1 MEILL
6 LLAVLFL
13 AATNG
18 ANDNFKGVATLYGSR
33 RAGYRTSLIWASVT
47 TLAGSLAS
55 AWLAHALL
63 EAFTGAGLV
72 PASIATQIRFA
83 LAVAGGGAITVALA
97 AWRGLPISTT
107 MALVGAMVGA
117 GLIAIGWAVHFH
129 ALVGTFLLPL
139 VVSPVIALIPAL
151 LLAPWLRRWVVH
163 HATVESECVCVADT
177 DVAMATPEGLI
188 LRKRNA
194 PARWAGSES
203 TCREEGAR
211 PVARWNARRTEDAL
225 LFLLGGA
232 VSFARGLND
241 TPKIA
246 ALLLPVALLTGHDVT
261 AVALVGV
268 GMLVGG
274 LLGARRVARTL
285 SDKITQLD
293 VGAALAAGVTTS
305 LLVCTASFNGLPVST
320 TQVSVGALAG
330 TGLTG
335 GAKVDRKVL
344 NHIVLS
350 WVITLP
356 IGALFGAL
364 LYALLR

>member
-33 RAGYRTSLIWASVT
+33 RASYWTSLTWASIT

-55 AWLAHALL
+55 AYLAHALL
-63 EAFTGAGLV
+63 QAFTGAGLV
-72 PASIATQIRFA
+72 SGSITTQVRFA
-83 LAVAGGGAITVALA
+83 LAVAGGGAFTVALA

-117 GLIAIGWAVHFH
+117 GLIAIGWAVHFS
-129 ALVGTFLLPL
+129 ALMGTFLLPL
-139 VVSPVIALIPAL
+139 VVSPVIALVPAL

-163 HATVESECVCVADT
+163 HASTESECVCVADAT
-177 DVAMATPEGLI
+177 AVTPEGAM
-188 LRKRNA
+188 LRT
-194 PARWAGSES
+194 GSTS
-203 TCREEGAR
+203 TFVTGHTSECRAQDAR
-211 PVARWNARRTEDAL
+211 PLARWNARRSEDAL

-246 ALLLPVALLTGHDVT
+246 ALLLPVTLLSGHETT
-261 AVALVGV
+261 AVALVGM
-268 GMLVGG
+268 GMLTGG

-293 VGAALAAGVTTS
+293 VGAALAAGVTTT

-344 NHIVLS
+344 THIVLS
-350 WVITLP
+350 WIITLP
-356 IGALFGAL
+356 IGAIFGAL
-364 LYALLR
+364 LYAVLR

>member
-33 RAGYRTSLIWASVT
+33 RAGYWSSLIWASVT

-139 VVSPVIALIPAL
+139 VVSPVIALIPAMV
-151 LLAPWLRRWVVH
+151 LAPWLRRWVAH
-163 HATVESECVCVADT
+163 HAAADT
-177 DVAMATPEGLI
+177 ECACITDAAVATPEGLL
-188 LRKRNA
+188 LREGNV
-194 PARWAGSES
+194 PTIVTGHESE
-203 TCREEGAR
+203 CRDQGAR
-211 PVARWNARRTEDAL
+211 PLARWNARRTEDAL

-344 NHIVLS
+344 THIVLS

-364 LYALLR
+364 LYVLLR

>member
-1 MEILL
+1 MQIAL

-33 RAGYRTSLIWASVT
+33 RAGYWTSLIWASLT
-47 TLAGSLAS
+47 TLAGSVSS
-55 AWLAHALL
+55 AFLAHALL

-72 PASIATQIRFA
+72 PPAIATETRFA
-83 LAVAGGGAITVALA
+83 FAVAGGGAITVALA

-117 GLIAIGWAVHFH
+117 GLIAIGTTVHF
-129 ALVGTFLLPL
+129 ASLMNTFLLPL
-139 VVSPVIALIPAL
+139 VVSPLIAVVPAM
-151 LLAPWLRRWVVH
+151 LLAPPLRRWVARHV
-163 HATVESECVCVADT
+163 TTERECVCVTEA
-177 DVAMATPEGLI
+177 VAVTPDGAMLREGSAL
-188 LRKRNA
+188 A
-194 PARWAGSES
+194 VVAGSDS
-203 TCREEGAR
+203 RCRDLNAR
-211 PVARWNARRTEDAL
+211 PVAWWSARRIADVS

-241 TPKIA
+241 TPKVA
-246 ALLLPVALLTGHDVT
+246 ALLLPIAAFAGHDNLAVT
-261 AVALVGV
+261 LAGVA
-268 GMLVGG
+268 MLVGG

-293 VGAALAAGVTTS
+293 VGAALAAGLTTS
-305 LLVCTASFNGLPVST
+305 ALVCAASFDGLPVST

-330 TGLTG
+330 TGLVG
-335 GAKVDRKVL
+335 GSKVDRKVL
-344 NHIVLS
+344 TNIVLS

-356 IGALFGAL
+356 VGAL
-364 LYALLR
+364 LGAVLYAVVR